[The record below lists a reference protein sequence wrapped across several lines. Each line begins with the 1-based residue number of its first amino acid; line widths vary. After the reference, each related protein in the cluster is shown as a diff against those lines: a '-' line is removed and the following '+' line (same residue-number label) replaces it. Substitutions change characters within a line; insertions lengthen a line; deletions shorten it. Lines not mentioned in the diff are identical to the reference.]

1 MKTTFFV
8 IWASKRLGY
17 IYTYMPAPPQV
28 HPNPHLGRGVGD
40 KANPHAISSICCDNT
55 MQSLFQSVASALTS
69 APLPIMDHFVFSR
82 APVDS
87 DNAKEVAA
95 VKEVGYLRCPYQ

>member
-1 MKTTFFV
+1 MKTTSFV
-8 IWASKRLGY
+8 IWASRRLGHLRARSS
-17 IYTYMPAPPQV
+17 PGPFQPPLREG
-28 HPNPHLGRGVGD
+28 HGD
-40 KANPHAISSICCDNT
+40 EANPHASSSICCDNA
-55 MQSLFQSVASALTS
+55 MQSLFQSVASALTN